1 MPEMCYMRR
10 MQLSLD
16 EGPLIVTF
24 PWPMSDA
31 SAEYVEDAL
40 ALFLRQVKRPRSKPE
55 PDAAVSHA

>member
-1 MPEMCYMRR
+1 MQR

-40 ALFLRQVKRPRSKPE
+40 AIFLRQVERLRSKPE